1 MQETSDDGESLQEPS
16 TAALIGEAIVGMRN
30 AARRAAAIAAT
41 TMAFG
46 AVAGCGDDSGGGSA
60 QGGGGGEP
68 LELTVGV
75 LLPMT
80 GTSSAFGPPLEK
92 ATRMAVDQ
100 LNSAA
105 DEAGVDLNVK
115 LVTADNESEPVA
127 SVAAARKLVTEGAS
141 CIVGSSSSA
150 TTIAVAQSVTM
161 RQGVPMITPM
171 STAASITDLHS
182 EGGVTFR
189 TIPADPLQA
198 KALANVIAERLGGA
212 EGKSISIAGRDDAF
226 GQGLT
231 AEVKRNWEALGGT
244 AQGPLLYDPNAS
256 SYNDVAAQIVSG
268 DPPAYVIIDLPQTYA
283 KVGAA
288 LLRTGEFSAKDLF
301 IAGGQPATIPED
313 TPPAALN
320 GAVGASPGFPT
331 DGPLVE
337 AFNALWDRS
346 PGAEEQQPYMQNG
359 FDATLLCA
367 IGAVAAGSMDGRAIA
382 QKIIGV
388 SRPGGAEYSYQELDQ
403 AIADASAGKD
413 IDFQGVSGPLDL
425 DDNGDVQAG
434 FVNVYRYID
443 GKLTVERQVQVEG

>member
-1 MQETSDDGESLQEPS
+1 
-16 TAALIGEAIVGMRN
+16 MRN
-30 AARRAAAIAAT
+30 VGLRAAAVAAT
-41 TMAFG
+41 TIAFG
-46 AVAGCGDDSGGGSA
+46 AVAAGCGDENGGGSA
-60 QGGGGGEP
+60 EGGGGEP

-92 ATRMAVDQ
+92 ATKMAVDQ
-100 LNSAA
+100 IKRAA
-105 DEAGVDLNVK
+105 DEAGVDFDVK
-115 LVTADNESEPVA
+115 VVTADNESEPVA
-127 SVAAARKLVTEGAS
+127 SVAAARRLVTEGAS

-150 TTIAVAQSVTM
+150 TTIAVAQSVTIP
-161 RQGVPMITPM
+161 QGVPMITPM
-171 STAASITDLHS
+171 STAAEITDLHS
-182 EGGVTFR
+182 QGGVTFR
-189 TIPADPLQA
+189 TISADPLQA
-198 KALANVIAERLGGA
+198 KVLADVIAERVGGA
-212 EGKSISIAGRDDAF
+212 EGKTISIAGRDDAF

-231 AEVKRNWEALGGT
+231 EEIKRNWEALGGA

-256 SYNDVAAQIVSG
+256 SYNDVATQIVSG
-268 DPPAYVIIDLPQTYA
+268 NPPVYAIIDLPQTYA

-313 TPPAALN
+313 TPPEALN

-337 AFNALWDRS
+337 AFNALWERS

-359 FDATLLCA
+359 FDATMLCA
-367 IGAVAAGSMDGRAIA
+367 LGALAAGSTDGRAIA
-382 QKIIGV
+382 EKLIGV
-388 SRPGGAEYSYQELDQ
+388 SRPGGAEYTYQDLER
-403 AIADASAGKD
+403 AIADVSAGTD

-434 FVNVYRYID
+434 YVNVYRYID
-443 GKLTVERQVQVEG
+443 GTLTVEDQVQAEG